1 MSAETVLPAPLV
13 ALAAEIGRYLQQ
25 QQQVLACAESCT
37 GGLVA
42 SALTAIAGSSAW
54 FSCGWVTYA
63 NAAKMQQLHVPEA
76 LLTEQGAVSE
86 AVARAMAEGAL
97 RQAGADVA
105 LAISATAAACGR
117 NGTHHPFGQVFA
129 TGEVRENSGKA
140 EPSAGWVICADRG
153 AQSAC
158 DRRPRCALSGS
169 PAACGDG

>member
-63 NAAKMQQLHVPEA
+63 NAAKTRQLHVPEA
-76 LLTEQGAVSE
+76 LLDEQGAVSE

-97 RQAGADVA
+97 RQADADVA
-105 LAISATAAACGR
+105 LAISGIA
-117 NGTHHPFGQVFA
+117 
-129 TGEVRENSGKA
+129 
-140 EPSAGWVICADRG
+140 
-153 AQSAC
+153 
-158 DRRPRCALSGS
+158 
-169 PAACGDG
+169 

>member
-63 NAAKMQQLHVPEA
+63 NAAKTRQLHVPEA
-76 LLTEQGAVSE
+76 LLDEQGAVSE

-105 LAISATAAACGR
+105 LAISGIAGPGGGTAQKPVGTVCFAWARKVGATRSETCHFAGGRDAVRLAAALHALQG
-117 NGTHHPFGQVFA
+117 
-129 TGEVRENSGKA
+129 VRVA
-140 EPSAGWVICADRG
+140 
-153 AQSAC
+153 
-158 DRRPRCALSGS
+158 
-169 PAACGDG
+169 

>member
-97 RQAGADVA
+97 RQADADVA
-105 LAISATAAACGR
+105 LAISGIAGPGGGSPEKPVGTAWLAAAKKLPDGSVTVATQCVHYASSRAVNIERFASNALDLLRR
-117 NGTHHPFGQVFA
+117 N
-129 TGEVRENSGKA
+129 
-140 EPSAGWVICADRG
+140 
-153 AQSAC
+153 
-158 DRRPRCALSGS
+158 L
-169 PAACGDG
+169 

>member
-97 RQAGADVA
+97 RQADADVA
-105 LAISATAAACGR
+105 LAISGIAGPGGGTAQKPVGTVCFAWARKAAATRSETCHFAGGR
-117 NGTHHPFGQVFA
+117 DA
-129 TGEVRENSGKA
+129 VRLA
-140 EPSAGWVICADRG
+140 A
-153 AQSAC
+153 
-158 DRRPRCALSGS
+158 ALHALQGVRV
-169 PAACGDG
+169 A